1 MPKSATRSS
10 HWQITLEK
18 PGRASKVVQLL
29 QAAITTRARGL
40 GQVAASAEGYVLLTW
55 RHEVTYNAAY
65 SRVLTILEGTHI
77 RPAGKRDV

>member
-18 PGRASKVVQLL
+18 PGRASKLVQLL
-29 QAAITTRARGL
+29 QAAIATWARGL
-40 GQVAASAEGYVLLTW
+40 GQVAASAEGYVWLTW
-55 RHEVTYNAAY
+55 RHGVTYSAAY
-65 SRVLTILEGTHI
+65 SRVPTILAGTHI